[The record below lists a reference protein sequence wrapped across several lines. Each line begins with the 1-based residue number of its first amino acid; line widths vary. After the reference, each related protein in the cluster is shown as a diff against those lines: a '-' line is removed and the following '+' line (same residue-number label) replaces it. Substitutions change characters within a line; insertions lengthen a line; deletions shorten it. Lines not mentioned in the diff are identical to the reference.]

1 MTLNHYP
8 DSGSQAAPPHRP
20 SRQRHNGWLSITLL
34 HLLACTSFAYAWGD
48 SRPPKSDARLKS
60 VAVWPHQIA
69 KRAPHNS
76 EHFTQG
82 LIVGSHSVIES
93 SGLYGRS
100 FVQKNNRQDD
110 ATEVRFTLPKHLFA
124 EGITQY
130 GQQLYLLTW
139 KSERGFILDAQNLR
153 PLKEFHFQGQ
163 GWGIT
168 QVGERLLMSNGSA
181 ELSWHQPD
189 NFKLLKKTTVLAGQ
203 QPIDKINA
211 LSYGGGYL
219 WANVWRQATILAIDP
234 YTGQIKGR
242 LELGKL
248 WRQEVRGNK
257 ENVLNGLSWDEAEQ
271 ALWITGKRWKQR
283 YLLDIQ
289 QPL

>member
-1 MTLNHYP
+1 
-8 DSGSQAAPPHRP
+8 
-20 SRQRHNGWLSITLL
+20 
-34 HLLACTSFAYAWGD
+34 
-48 SRPPKSDARLKS
+48 
-60 VAVWPHQIA
+60 
-69 KRAPHNS
+69 
-76 EHFTQG
+76 
-82 LIVGSHSVIES
+82 LIVGHHSVIES

-100 FVQKNNRQDD
+100 FVQRNNRQDGT
-110 ATEVRFTLPKHLFA
+110 AEARFTLPEHLFA

-139 KSERGFILDAQNLR
+139 KSERGFILDAKSLR
-153 PLKEFHFQGQ
+153 TLKEFRFQGQ

-168 QVGERLLMSNGSA
+168 SVGKRLLMSNGSA
-181 ELSWHQPD
+181 ELSWHRPED
-189 NFKLLKKTTVLAGQ
+189 FTLLKKTTVLAGQ

-219 WANVWRQATILAIDP
+219 WANVWNQATILAIDP

-242 LELGKL
+242 LKLGKL
-248 WRQEVRGNK
+248 WQQQVRGSQ
-257 ENVLNGLSWDEAEQ
+257 ENVLNGLSWDESEQ

-289 QPL
+289 RPQQSAQEAAIR